1 MYIKAINRKKKK
13 SFMEKELTRL
23 VTKAYVTSR
32 VSPQYL
38 YHLPPIPV
46 VFSELSSQNPA
57 IQHIIEMIFTIRR
70 SFFPS

>member
-1 MYIKAINRKKKK
+1 
-13 SFMEKELTRL
+13 MEKELTRL

-46 VFSELSSQNPA
+46 VFS
-57 IQHIIEMIFTIRR
+57 
-70 SFFPS
+70 

>member
-1 MYIKAINRKKKK
+1 MK
-13 SFMEKELTRL
+13 KELTRL
-23 VTKAYVTSR
+23 VTKACVTSR

-46 VFSELSSQNPA
+46 VFYYLNSQNPA

>member
-1 MYIKAINRKKKK
+1 MK
-13 SFMEKELTRL
+13 KELTRL
-23 VTKAYVTSR
+23 VTKACVTSR

-46 VFSELSSQNPA
+46 VFSYLNSQNSA
-57 IQHIIEMIFTIRR
+57 IQHIIETIFTIRR

>member
-1 MYIKAINRKKKK
+1 MK
-13 SFMEKELTRL
+13 KELTQL

-46 VFSELSSQNPA
+46 VFSYLNSQNSA

-70 SFFPS
+70 SVFPS